1 MWLAHDTVA
10 VLGLIFYIPAFSL
23 ALYVCIKHGFR
34 RSSGWLYILILCL
47 VRIIGSVC
55 QFISNKNPSTG
66 LLQAVL
72 ILDSIGISPLLLATL
87 GVLSRFVDF
96 VNTRATPIFTVRH
109 FRIVQIILT
118 LGVVLSIAG
127 GTSIT
132 LSADG
137 SYKSATSSKVGVLLY
152 IVGFSATIIISLV
165 SVPRRSVVPGKE
177 RHVPVVIFLAIP
189 FIVVRL
195 LYSVLC
201 AFGHNRLFS
210 IATGSV
216 SVTIGM
222 SVIEEFVVVGM
233 YILLGLW
240 LEKVHDG
247 PTNSMIGGWEGNGEG
262 SGKPAEQDHA
272 LLLHKR
278 LSV

>member
-23 ALYVCIKHGFR
+23 ALYVCIK
-34 RSSGWLYILILCL
+34 
-47 VRIIGSVC
+47 

-72 ILDSIGISPLLLATL
+72 ILDSVGISPLLLATL

-109 FRIVQIILT
+109 FRIVQFILT

-152 IVGFSATIIISLV
+152 IVGFAATIIISLV

-195 LYSVLC
+195 LYFVLS

-247 PTNSMIGGWEGNGEG
+247 PTNAMIGG
-262 SGKPAEQDHA
+262 
-272 LLLHKR
+272 
-278 LSV
+278 